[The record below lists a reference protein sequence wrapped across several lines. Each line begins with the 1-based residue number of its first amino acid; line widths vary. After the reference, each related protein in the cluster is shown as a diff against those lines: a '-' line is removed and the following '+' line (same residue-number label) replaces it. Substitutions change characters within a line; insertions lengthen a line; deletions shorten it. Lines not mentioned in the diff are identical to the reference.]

1 VASAQ
6 DIVESAYKLL
16 GAPYRTWELGDPLPM
31 WKADGRGDPPPASHL
46 KNVGVMCADL
56 INFALEDNGLRPGGG
71 TQAFGDYL
79 VNTSGFDPDSPG
91 EPGAIAYRPY
101 RGPELGAQGH
111 IALYVDEHT
120 LIQALGGRQPRF
132 FGVTD
137 QFTDKETYSWGGN
150 TLFTVYGFLPRV
162 DYSGPSRNGA
172 THASETYP
180 GDTATPKEVA
190 HWMAHVAHKK
200 YDLPGIL
207 PVMTSCVE
215 LTDAWTGPGDVK
227 DVTGYLRNVDACS
240 VGYFQQQADD
250 LGCGRFG
257 WGTRAQLIKAEYALR
272 RFCEEA
278 VKYKGRFN
286 AGNIRQLGEWCATVQ
301 RPREDLRH
309 LYADKGYPMASKL
322 LRDWKPGK
330 NTDAK
335 IRAPK
340 WIAINS
346 KGLLVANG
354 SDCSR
359 GWYDVGYRRN
369 DWSWHGPEGPEPEG
383 RKFLEETEKMAE
395 STSARSPRRAH
406 VPSQEEE
413 QEDRREGEEEY
424 RRRRRREE
432 REERKA
438 ERDQFPS
445 EKETRRRREDEGRK
459 YGGDDEPDGPE
470 SIEGFTGEE
479 LEEIG
484 REIVRIFSRIRQSR
498 TPRRKSEVHRETEED

>member
-1 VASAQ
+1 MANAK

-31 WKADGRGDPPPASHL
+31 WKRDGRGDPPPASHL

-79 VNTSGFDPDSPG
+79 VNTSGFDPGSPG

-120 LIQALGGRQPRF
+120 LIQALGGIQPRF

-137 QFTDKETYSWGGN
+137 RFTDKETYSWGGN
-150 TLFTVYGFLPRV
+150 TLFTVYGFLPGV
-162 DYSGPSRNGA
+162 DYSGRPEVGT
-172 THASETYP
+172 THASDTYP

-190 HWMAHVAHKK
+190 HWMAHVAHQQ

-227 DVTGYLRNVDACS
+227 DVRGYLHNVDACS

-250 LGCGRFG
+250 LGCGKFG
-257 WGTRAQLIKAEYALR
+257 WGTRAQLIKAPYALR

-278 VKYKGRFN
+278 VKHKGKFN

-309 LYADKGYPMASKL
+309 LYADKGYPTASKL
-322 LRDWKPGK
+322 LRDWKPGRA
-330 NTDAK
+330 TDAK
-335 IRAPK
+335 MRAPK
-340 WIAINS
+340 WVAINS

-354 SDCSR
+354 LDCSR
-359 GWYDVGYRRN
+359 GWYDTGYRRN
-369 DWSWHGPEGPEPEG
+369 DWSWYAPEGPGPEGQ
-383 RKFLEETEKMAE
+383 K
-395 STSARSPRRAH
+395 S
-406 VPSQEEE
+406 VPSQNEE
-413 QEDRREGEEEY
+413 QDDGREGEEEY
-424 RRRRRREE
+424 RRSRGREE

-438 ERDQFPS
+438 EREQYPS
-445 EKETRRRREDEGRK
+445 AKEPRGRREDEGRE
-459 YGGDDEPDGPE
+459 YGRDDEPDGSE

-479 LEEIG
+479 FEEIG
-484 REIVRIFSRIRQSR
+484 REIVRAFSRIRQGR
-498 TPRRKSEVHRETEED
+498 LPRRESEAHKDKEEA